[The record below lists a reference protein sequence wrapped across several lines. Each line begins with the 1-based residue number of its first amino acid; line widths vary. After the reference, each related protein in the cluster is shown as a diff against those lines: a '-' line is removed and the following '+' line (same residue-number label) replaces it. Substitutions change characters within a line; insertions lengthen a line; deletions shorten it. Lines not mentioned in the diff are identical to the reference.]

1 MHTPSDTRGIEAQDL
16 ATLRQ
21 LNDAFIRAVAQ
32 SDAAWFERHLSA
44 DFVNSN
50 PDGTLSERAAFVQRI
65 AQPSGVSSLAVEDVR
80 IRLFGD
86 SAMIHA
92 RTTYVKPNGQSGAG
106 RYTDVW
112 ARVGGEWLCAAA
124 DVTRG

>member
-1 MHTPSDTRGIEAQDL
+1 MHTPSDTRGIEARDL

-21 LNDAFIRAVAQ
+21 LNDEFIRAVAQ

-50 PDGTLSERAAFVQRI
+50 PDGTLSERVAFVQRV

-92 RTTYVKPNGQSGAG
+92 RTTYVKGDGQSGAG

-112 ARVGGEWLCAAA
+112 ARVDGQWLCAAA
-124 DVTRG
+124 DVTRR